1 MFTHVRINC
10 AAIAF
15 IALLASAGHAQ
26 NEPRRIGA
34 IDFFGS
40 AGLNLDQIRSALP
53 LRVGDSFPGPSETRD
68 AVNKAVTSAIGRP
81 PTDIAPVCCDPQGN
95 YMIFIG
101 LPGTSIKQINFNP
114 VPRGNTRF
122 PPEIV
127 KLYDKTMDASTASVL
142 QGDAREDDSKGY
154 ALSISDSVLRAKQL
168 EVRAYATRHEKL
180 IRAVL
185 DSASEAKQRVV
196 AAYLLGYARQSPT
209 QMKYLVRASHDTDE
223 GVRNNATRALSVL
236 AESSARLAAQIPA
249 GGFIRMLSSGSWTDR
264 NKASGVLVNLTK
276 TRHARLLAQLR
287 SEALVSLVEMAR
299 WSNPGHAYNARILL
313 ARIAGIDEAR
323 AQKLAFADNADEI
336 INAVGLK
343 P

>member
-1 MFTHVRINC
+1 MFTHVRITC
-10 AAIAF
+10 AALAL
-15 IALLASAGHAQ
+15 IALLSTAAYAQ

-40 AGLNLDQIRSALP
+40 SGLNLDKIRSALP
-53 LRVGDSFPGPSETRD
+53 LHVGDSFPGPFETRD
-68 AVNKAVTSAIGRP
+68 VVTKAVTSVIGRP
-81 PTDIAPVCCDPQGN
+81 PTDIAPVCCDPHGN

-101 LPGTSIKQINFNP
+101 LPGTSIKQINFSP
-114 VPRGNTRF
+114 VPNANTRF

-127 KLYDKTMDASTASVL
+127 KLYDETMDSNTASVL
-142 QGDAREDDSKGY
+142 KGDAREDDSKGY
-154 ALSISDSVLRAKQL
+154 ALSISDSALRAKQL
-168 EVRAYATRHEKL
+168 EVRAYAIRHEKL

-185 DSASEAKQRVV
+185 DSAREAKQRVV

-209 QMKYLVRASHDTDE
+209 QLNYLVRASHDTDE

-236 AESSARLAAQIPA
+236 AESSSRVAAKIPA

-264 NKASGVLVNLTK
+264 NKGSSVLVNLTK
-276 TRHARLLAQLR
+276 TRDPKLLAQLR
-287 SEALVSLVEMAR
+287 SEALLSLVEMAR

-336 INAVGLK
+336 IKALG
-343 P
+343 PQP